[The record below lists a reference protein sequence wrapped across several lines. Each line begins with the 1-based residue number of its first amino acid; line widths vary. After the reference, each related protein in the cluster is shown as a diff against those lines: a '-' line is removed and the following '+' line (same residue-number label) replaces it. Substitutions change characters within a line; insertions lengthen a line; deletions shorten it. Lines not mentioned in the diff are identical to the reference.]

1 MKTFTGLAFIFSILI
16 GISLNAQNV
25 FPKNGYAGIQ
35 TSTPRVNLDVNGITY
50 SNALI
55 LGAYP
60 VNAAALFHLYTNIES
75 IDSNLFIIENKDQ
88 KLLQLSSD
96 GILRA
101 REIIVDADPNWPDY
115 VFEKDY
121 SLLSL
126 NETEKF
132 ILENGHLPGIPS
144 VQTIQ
149 ETGIDLGEMNRLL
162 LEKIEELTLHV
173 IQQQKEI
180 DNLKTLLEEN

>member
-1 MKTFTGLAFIFSILI
+1 MRALTVLTFMVVNFICAISI
-16 GISLNAQNV
+16 AQNV
-25 FPKNGYAGIQ
+25 FPKNGNIGIQ
-35 TSTPRVNLDVNGITY
+35 TATPRVNLDVNGITY

-60 VNAAALFHLYTNIES
+60 VNAEALFHLYTDIES
-75 IDSNLFIIENKDQ
+75 TDSNLFIVENKDQ

-115 VFEKDY
+115 VFKKDY
-121 SLLSL
+121 SLPSL
-126 NETEKF
+126 KETESY
-132 ILENGHLPGIPS
+132 ILENGHLPGIPDAQS
-144 VQTIQ
+144 IQ
-149 ETGIDLGEMNRLL
+149 ETGLDLGEMNRLL

-180 DNLKTLLEEN
+180 DNLKAILEEN

>member
-1 MKTFTGLAFIFSILI
+1 MKTITGLAFIFFYFI
-16 GISLNAQNV
+16 GTSLNAQNV

-55 LGAYP
+55 LGDYP
-60 VNAAALFHLYTNIES
+60 VNASALFHLYTNIGS
-75 IDSNLFIIENKDQ
+75 IDSNLFIVENKDQ

-96 GILRA
+96 GVLRA

-126 NETEKF
+126 DEIERF

-144 VQTIQ
+144 AHTIK

-162 LEKIEELTLHV
+162 LEKVEELTLHV
-173 IQQQKEI
+173 IKQQKEI
-180 DNLKTLLEEN
+180 ENLKTLFEEN

>member
-1 MKTFTGLAFIFSILI
+1 MKTFTGLAFIFILLI
-16 GISLNAQNV
+16 GTSLNAQNI
-25 FPKNGYAGIQ
+25 FPKTGYAGIQ

-55 LGAYP
+55 LGDYP
-60 VNAAALFHLYTNIES
+60 LNSSALLYLYANHTAT
-75 IDSNLFIIENKDQ
+75 DSNLFIIENKDQ
-88 KLLQLSSD
+88 RLLQLSSD

-101 REIIVDADPNWPDY
+101 REIIVDADSNWPDY

-126 NETEKF
+126 DETENF

-144 VQTIQ
+144 AQTIH
-149 ETGIDLGEMNRLL
+149 ETGIDLGEMNRIL

-180 DNLKTLLEEN
+180 ENLKTLLEEN